1 MFIKLRDIA
10 LRWRFNSLC
19 DILGIANSVIYYLSV
34 PPFAPLCARQIDG
47 VDMRALVDVD
57 TGIIENYWGCILR
70 QKVSIKLSIG
80 VNFRY
85 IPLSLKLFKWIGLLV
100 FVDKAIELPSV
111 GGGVRLSVWSDMLGH
126 FVIRIHLGSLSV
138 V

>member
-1 MFIKLRDIA
+1 MFIKLRHVPN
-10 LRWRFNSLC
+10 RRFFNDLC
-19 DILGIANSVIYYLSV
+19 YVLGIANSIMYYLSA

-47 VDMRALVDVD
+47 VALHPLVDVD

-100 FVDKAIELPSV
+100 FVDEAIELPSV
-111 GGGVRLSVWSDMLGH
+111 GGGVRLSVWSDVLGH

>member
-1 MFIKLRDIA
+1 MRDVPSVANGMVHHLRI
-10 LRWRFNSLC
+10 
-19 DILGIANSVIYYLSV
+19 
-34 PPFAPLCARQIDG
+34 PPFAPFGAREIDG

-100 FVDKAIELPSV
+100 FVDEAIELPSV
-111 GGGVRLSVWSDMLGH
+111 GGGVRLSVWSDVLGH